1 MKTTNYKEPFYGEPQ
16 LVWDIDN
23 AITSLMTAAELIG
36 NGDDAAAADALSLAV
51 FSANE
56 AIAKVRDAGYMATAF
71 SAERIASDEAE
82 LMAVMGAAA

>member
-36 NGDDAAAADALSLAV
+36 NGDDAAAADALSIAIN
-51 FSANE
+51 STKE
-56 AIAKVRDAGYMATAF
+56 AIEKVKDAGYMAAAF
-71 SAERIASDEAE
+71 PVDR
-82 LMAVMGAAA
+82 AA